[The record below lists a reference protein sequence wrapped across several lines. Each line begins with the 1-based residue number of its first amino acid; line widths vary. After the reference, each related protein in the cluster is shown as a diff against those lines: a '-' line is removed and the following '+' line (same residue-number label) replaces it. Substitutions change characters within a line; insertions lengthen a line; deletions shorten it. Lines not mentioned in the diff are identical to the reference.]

1 VRVRVENLVFGLC
14 LTTLGV
20 LWILGNV
27 GRIDFLG
34 VVHVWWPLSLIV
46 WGLLEIGFPLLWGRR

>member
-1 VRVRVENLVFGLC
+1 MFGLC